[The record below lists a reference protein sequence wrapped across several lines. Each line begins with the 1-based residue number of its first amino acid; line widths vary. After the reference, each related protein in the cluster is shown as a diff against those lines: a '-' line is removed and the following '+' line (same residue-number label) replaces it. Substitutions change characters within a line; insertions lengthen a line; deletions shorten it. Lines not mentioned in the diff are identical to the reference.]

1 MLLTTTFQSKVSP
14 MLRIVLVLL
23 GFAFS
28 GCAYN
33 VPPMG
38 DPVSVSGKVTSGG
51 APVSGVVLMF
61 QPLENGHPAPCKLG
75 ADGAFEARLVPGK
88 YAYFVQKDADG
99 AALAKVNAKYQEA
112 DLGRT
117 VTVKAGQTSL
127 DLVLD

>member
-1 MLLTTTFQSKVSP
+1 MLSCMKFKSKVFS

-23 GFAFS
+23 AFAVS

-51 APVSGVVLMF
+51 APVSGVVLML
-61 QPLENGHPAPCKLG
+61 QPLEDGHPAPCKLG
-75 ADGAFEARLVPGK
+75 AEGTFEAKLVPGK
-88 YAYFVQKDADG
+88 YAYFVQKDADD
-99 AALAKVNAKYQEA
+99 AALAKVNAKYHAA

-117 VTVKAGQTSL
+117 VAVKAGQTSL